1 MTREF
6 TFRVLGPLRAGDA
19 ELGGTKPRV
28 LLATLLLNA
37 NQTVT
42 YDLLTDALWPA
53 RRPRSV
59 AANLRTYVSS
69 LRASSPEISARMRT
83 DRVGYSI
90 AVGPGELDLA
100 EFTDHVATA
109 RQFRAAGGLT
119 EAAAN
124 LENALAL
131 WQGEPLADLPGVHA
145 WGDRLAAL
153 TEARVMAT
161 EDLLGLRVAVGRY
174 QDAIAGLRPFL
185 AEHPFRESA
194 WQQLLLA
201 LNGSGQQAEALR
213 TYAEIRERLVTELG
227 VEPGPEL
234 RRVHASILNG
244 ERPRPEPVAVRSVP
258 RQLPQ
263 DVPDFTGR
271 AKHIATLRTMFTPTG
286 AGKGHSAAVATIVGS
301 PGVGKTSLAVHVA
314 HLSKDEF
321 PDGQLYVDLAGTT
334 NRPRT
339 EKEVLGSLLR
349 SLGVTG
355 AALPDTTH
363 DRATLYRSLASE
375 TRMLVL
381 FDDAAN
387 AAQVRGLLP
396 ASNWG
401 VLVTSRQRMAE
412 LPATHQI
419 ELDVLPMG
427 EASELLGRIAGLDRV
442 SREPE
447 SAEAILRSCGH
458 LPLAIRIAGAR
469 IAGRRGWTLSVLE
482 RKLADETQ
490 RLSELKAGELA
501 VRASFDLSYRQ
512 LPADAA
518 TAFRLLGRLGPSTV
532 PEWVAGA
539 LLDREDSADLV
550 DVLVDANMLEPAGT
564 DVIDQPRYLMHDLIR
579 CYARDAGEKDVR
591 EPLSRVISG
600 WLGLTEQAIGQ
611 LPVSIFRP
619 SRTDAPR
626 HPVDKSIVNAVV
638 AEPLKWLDAEHE
650 TVIAVVELAS
660 NEGFAELACT
670 LATTLVPYLDYRCHF
685 DSWQRVHEIALRSAQ
700 DTRSKA
706 ALLRGL
712 AQVHLYRDS
721 YSTAEAMFARSRGMF
736 IEADDPIGEAFASC
750 GIGASRYY
758 RGRPLAALPYFHKG
772 LNRFAEHG
780 DVHAEAYARQAI
792 GKAQLAI
799 GNHTEAANWLQHA
812 LVLARDADDRHREGR
827 VLSELGRLHGGRGE
841 TKKAVRF
848 LEMSLEILRD
858 LGDDLC
864 SAYAL
869 HWLGDLH
876 TTAGEFGRAEVEV
889 RQALA
894 AFRRLKDRSG
904 EEKATWTLNVLRRR
918 RNAQLERIAA
928 SHGF

>member
-1 MTREF
+1 MTTGF
-6 TFRVLGPLRAGDA
+6 KFRVLGPLVAGDA

-42 YDLLTDALWPA
+42 YDMLTDALWPN

-83 DRVGYSI
+83 DRLGYSI
-90 AVGPGELDLA
+90 AIGHGELDLA
-100 EFTDHVATA
+100 EFTEHVAKA
-109 RQFRAAGGLT
+109 RQFRAAGALA
-119 EAAAN
+119 EAAGQ
-124 LENALAL
+124 LESALAL
-131 WQGEPLADLPGVHA
+131 WRGDPLADLPGVHA

-153 TEARVMAT
+153 AEARVVAT
-161 EDLLGLRVAVGRY
+161 EELLSLRVAEGRY
-174 QDAIAGLRPFL
+174 QDAIAELRPFL
-185 AEHPFRESA
+185 AEHPFRESG

-213 TYAEIRERLVTELG
+213 TYAEIRKRLVTELG

-234 RRVHASILNG
+234 RKVHAAILKG
-244 ERPRPEPVAVRSVP
+244 EAPQQEPAMVRAVP

-271 AKHIATLRTMFTPTG
+271 GKHIGALRAIFTSG
-286 AGKGHSAAVATIVGS
+286 DDSASVATIVGS

-314 HLSKDEF
+314 HLLRDEF

-334 NRPRT
+334 SRPRT
-339 EKEVLGSLLR
+339 AKEVLGSLLR

-355 AALPDTTH
+355 AALPDTAH

-387 AAQVRGLLP
+387 AAQVQGLLP

-419 ELDVLPMG
+419 ELDVLPTS
-427 EASELLGRIAGLDRV
+427 EAGELLGKIAGLDRV
-442 SREPE
+442 NREPE
-447 SAEAILRSCGH
+447 AAEAILRSCGY

-469 IAGRRGWTLSVLE
+469 IAGRRGWTLNVLE
-482 RKLADETQ
+482 RRLADETQ

-518 TAFRLLGRLGPSTV
+518 AAFRLLGRLGPSTI
-532 PEWVAGA
+532 PEWAAGA
-539 LLDREDSADLV
+539 LLDRQDSADLV
-550 DVLVDANMLEPAGT
+550 DVLLDANMLEIAGMDT
-564 DVIDQPRYLMHDLIR
+564 IDQPRYLMHDLIR
-579 CYARDAGEKDVR
+579 VYARDAAETEAR
-591 EPLSRVISG
+591 ESLSRVVSG
-600 WLGLTEQAIGQ
+600 WLGLVETALAQM
-611 LPVSIFRP
+611 PVSIFRP
-619 SRTDAPR
+619 LPWDGPR
-626 HPVDKSIVNAVV
+626 HQVDKSIVDAV
-638 AEPLKWLDAEHE
+638 AAAPLHWLDAEHE
-650 TVIAVVELAS
+650 TLISVVELAA
-660 NEGFAELACT
+660 NEGLDELACT
-670 LATTLVPYLDYRCHF
+670 LATTLVPYFDHRCHF
-685 DSWQRVHEIALRSAQ
+685 DSWQRVHETALKSAK
-700 DTRSKA
+700 DTLSQA
-706 ALLRGL
+706 ALLRGI

-721 YSTAEAMFARSRGMF
+721 YTVAEATFAKSRGLF
-736 IEADDPIGEAFASC
+736 IEAGDALGEGFASC
-750 GIGASRYY
+750 GVGATRFF

-772 LNRFAEHG
+772 LNTFVDQG

-792 GKAQLAI
+792 GKAQMAI
-799 GNHTEAANWLQHA
+799 GNHTEAANWLERA
-812 LVLARDADDRHREGR
+812 LMLSREADDRHREGR
-827 VLSELGRLHGGRGE
+827 VLSELGRLHGTTGY
-841 TKKAVRF
+841 TKKAVRY

-869 HWLGDLH
+869 HWLADLH
-876 TTAGEFGRAEVEV
+876 TTSGDFGRAEVEV

-904 EEKATWTLNVLRRR
+904 EEKAEWTLNVLRRR
-918 RNAQLERIAA
+918 RGARLEQIT
-928 SHGF
+928 G

>member
-1 MTREF
+1 MTKGF
-6 TFRVLGPLRAGDA
+6 KFRVLGPLVAGDA

-42 YDLLTDALWPA
+42 YDMLTDALWPN

-83 DRVGYSI
+83 DRLGYSI
-90 AVGPGELDLA
+90 TIGQGELDLA
-100 EFTDHVATA
+100 EFTDHVAKA
-109 RQFRAAGGLT
+109 RQFRAAGALA
-119 EAAAN
+119 EAAGQ
-124 LENALAL
+124 LESALAL
-131 WQGEPLADLPGVHA
+131 WRGDPLADLPGVHA

-153 TEARVMAT
+153 AEARVVAT
-161 EDLLGLRVAVGRY
+161 EELLGLRVAEGRY
-174 QDAIAGLRPFL
+174 QDAIAELRPFL
-185 AEHPFRESA
+185 AEHPFRESG

-213 TYAEIRERLVTELG
+213 TYAEIRKRLVTELG

-234 RRVHASILNG
+234 RKVHAAILKG
-244 ERPRPEPVAVRSVP
+244 EAPQQEPAMVRAVP

-271 AKHIATLRTMFTPTG
+271 GKHIAAMRAIFTSG
-286 AGKGHSAAVATIVGS
+286 DDSASVATIVGS

-314 HLSKDEF
+314 HLLKEEF

-339 EKEVLGSLLR
+339 DKEVLGSLLR

-355 AALPDTTH
+355 AALPDTAH

-387 AAQVRGLLP
+387 AAQVQGLLP

-419 ELDVLPMG
+419 ELDVLPTS
-427 EASELLGRIAGLDRV
+427 EAGELLGKIAGLDRV
-442 SREPE
+442 NREPE
-447 SAEAILRSCGH
+447 AAEAILQSCGY

-469 IAGRRGWTLSVLE
+469 IADRRGWTLNVLE
-482 RKLADETQ
+482 RRLADETQ

-518 TAFRLLGRLGPSTV
+518 AAFRLLGRLGPSTI
-532 PEWVAGA
+532 PEWAAGA
-539 LLDREDSADLV
+539 LLDRQDSADLV
-550 DVLVDANMLEPAGT
+550 DVLVDANMLEIAGM
-564 DVIDQPRYLMHDLIR
+564 DAIDQPRYLMHDLIR
-579 CYARDAGEKDVR
+579 VYARDAAETDARQPV
-591 EPLSRVISG
+591 SRVVSG
-600 WLGLTEQAIGQ
+600 WLGLVETA
-611 LPVSIFRP
+611 LAKMPVSIFRP
-619 SRTDAPR
+619 LPWDGSR
-626 HPVDKSIVNAVV
+626 HQVGKSIVDAV
-638 AEPLKWLDAEHE
+638 AAAPLHWLDAEHE
-650 TVIAVVELAS
+650 TLISVVELAA
-660 NEGFAELACT
+660 NEGLDALACT
-670 LATTLVPYLDYRCHF
+670 LATTLVPYFDHRCHF
-685 DSWQRVHEIALRSAQ
+685 DSWQRVHETALKSAK
-700 DTRSKA
+700 DTLSQA
-706 ALLRGL
+706 ALLRGI

-721 YSTAEAMFARSRGMF
+721 YSVAEATYAKSRSLF
-736 IEADDPIGEAFASC
+736 IEAGDALGEGFASC
-750 GIGASRYY
+750 GVGAARYF

-772 LNRFAEHG
+772 LNIFVDQG

-792 GKAQLAI
+792 GKAQMAI
-799 GNHTEAANWLQHA
+799 GNHAEAANWLERA
-812 LVLARDADDRHREGR
+812 LMLSREAGDRHREGR
-827 VLSELGRLHGGRGE
+827 VLSELGRLHGTAGY
-841 TKKAVRF
+841 TKKAVRY

-869 HWLGDLH
+869 HWLADLH
-876 TTAGEFGRAEVEV
+876 TTSGDFGRAEVEV

-904 EEKATWTLNVLRRR
+904 EEKAEWTLNVLRRR
-918 RNAQLERIAA
+918 RGARLEQIT
-928 SHGF
+928 G

>member
-1 MTREF
+1 M
-6 TFRVLGPLRAGDA
+6 FRVLGPLRAGDA

-42 YDLLTDALWPA
+42 YDMLTDALWPN

-69 LRASSPEISARMRT
+69 LRASSPQISARMRT
-83 DRVGYSI
+83 DRIGYSI
-90 AVGPGELDLA
+90 AIGPGELDLT
-100 EFTDHVATA
+100 EFTGHVAAA
-109 RQFRAAGGLT
+109 RQYRAAGALA
-119 EAAAN
+119 EAAQQ
-124 LENALAL
+124 LESALAL
-131 WQGEPLADLPGVHA
+131 WHGEPLADLPGVHA

-153 TEARVMAT
+153 AEARVMAT
-161 EDLLGLRVAVGRY
+161 EELLGLRVAEGRY

-185 AEHPFRESA
+185 AEHPFRESG

-213 TYAEIRERLVTELG
+213 TYAEIRKRLVTELG

-234 RRVHASILNG
+234 RKVHEAILKG
-244 ERPRPEPVAVRSVP
+244 EAPQQEPAIVRAVP

-271 AKHIATLRTMFTPTG
+271 GKHIAALRSMVAT
-286 AGKGHSAAVATIVGS
+286 ASQAAAVATIVGS
-301 PGVGKTSLAVHVA
+301 PGVGKTAFAVHVA
-314 HLSKDEF
+314 HLVKDAF

-334 NRPRT
+334 SRPRT
-339 EKEVLGSLLR
+339 GKEVLGSLLR

-355 AALPDTTH
+355 AAVPDSVH
-363 DRATLYRSLASE
+363 DRAALYRSLASE

-387 AAQVRGLLP
+387 AAQVQGLLP
-396 ASNWG
+396 ASNWC

-419 ELDVLPMG
+419 ELDVLPAG
-427 EASELLGRIAGLDRV
+427 EAGELLGKIAGLDRV
-442 SREPE
+442 NREPE
-447 SAEAILRSCGH
+447 SAEAILRSCGY

-469 IAGRRGWTLSVLE
+469 IAGRRGWTLTVLE
-482 RKLADETQ
+482 RRLADETQ

-501 VRASFDLSYRQ
+501 VRASIDLSYRQ
-512 LPADAA
+512 LPPDAA
-518 TAFRLLGRLGPSTV
+518 EAFRLLGRLGPSTI

-539 LLDREDSADLV
+539 LLDRPDSTDLV
-550 DVLVDANMLEPAGT
+550 DVLLDANMLEMAGM

-579 CYARDAGEKDVR
+579 CYARGAVDTDVR
-591 EPLSRVISG
+591 EPLRRAVSG
-600 WLGLTEQAIGQ
+600 WLGLVEKAVAR
-611 LPVSIFRP
+611 LPVSIFRALP
-619 SRTDAPR
+619 NDSPR
-626 HPVDKSIVNAVV
+626 HPVDQSIVDAVER
-638 AEPLKWLDAEHE
+638 APLRWLDAEHE
-650 TVIAVVELAS
+650 TLISVVELAAA
-660 NEGFAELACT
+660 EGLDDLACT
-670 LATTLVPYLDYRCHF
+670 LATTLVAYFDHRGHF
-685 DSWQRVHEIALRSAQ
+685 DSWQRVHEVALPSAKDKLSQ
-700 DTRSKA
+700 A
-706 ALLRGL
+706 VLLRGL
-712 AQVHLYRDS
+712 AQVHLYRDCYDS
-721 YSTAEAMFARSRGMF
+721 AESTFAQARALF
-736 IEADDPIGEAFASC
+736 IEAGHPLGEAFASC
-750 GIGASRYY
+750 GVGAARYF

-772 LNRFAEHG
+772 LHIFVDQG

-799 GNHTEAANWLQHA
+799 GNRTEAVNWLERA
-812 LVLARDADDRHREGR
+812 LCLAGEAGDRHREGR
-827 VLSELGRLHGGRGE
+827 VLSELGRLHAGAGQ
-841 TKKAVRF
+841 TKKAVRH
-848 LEMSLEILRD
+848 LEKALDILRS
-858 LGDDLC
+858 LGDDHC

-904 EEKATWTLNVLRRR
+904 EEKAEWTLNVLRRR
-918 RNAQLERIAA
+918 RGATLEKVT
-928 SHGF
+928 G

>member
-1 MTREF
+1 MTKGF
-6 TFRVLGPLRAGDA
+6 KFRVLGPLVAGDA

-42 YDLLTDALWPA
+42 YDMLTDALWPN

-83 DRVGYSI
+83 DRLGYSI
-90 AVGPGELDLA
+90 TIGQGELDLA
-100 EFTDHVATA
+100 EFTEHVAKA
-109 RQFRAAGGLT
+109 RQFRAAGALA
-119 EAAAN
+119 EAAGQ

-131 WQGEPLADLPGVHA
+131 WRGDPLADLPGVHA

-153 TEARVMAT
+153 AEARVVAT
-161 EDLLGLRVAVGRY
+161 EELLGLRVAEGRY
-174 QDAIAGLRPFL
+174 QDAIAELRPFL
-185 AEHPFRESA
+185 AEHPFRESG

-213 TYAEIRERLVTELG
+213 TYAEIRKRLVTELG

-234 RRVHASILNG
+234 RKVHAAILKG
-244 ERPRPEPVAVRSVP
+244 EAPQQEPAMVRAVP

-271 AKHIATLRTMFTPTG
+271 GKHIAAMRAIFTSG
-286 AGKGHSAAVATIVGS
+286 DDSASVATIVGS

-314 HLSKDEF
+314 HLLKEEF

-339 EKEVLGSLLR
+339 DKEVLGSLLR

-355 AALPDTTH
+355 AALPDTAH

-387 AAQVRGLLP
+387 AAQVQGLLP

-419 ELDVLPMG
+419 ELDVLPTS
-427 EASELLGRIAGLDRV
+427 EAGELLGKIAGLDRV
-442 SREPE
+442 NREPE
-447 SAEAILRSCGH
+447 AAEAILQSCGY

-469 IAGRRGWTLSVLE
+469 IAGRRGWTLNVLE
-482 RKLADETQ
+482 RRLADETQ

-518 TAFRLLGRLGPSTV
+518 AAFRLLGRLGPSTI
-532 PEWVAGA
+532 PEWAAGA
-539 LLDREDSADLV
+539 LLDRQDSADLV
-550 DVLVDANMLEPAGT
+550 DVLVDANMLEIAGM
-564 DVIDQPRYLMHDLIR
+564 DAIDQPRYLMHDLIR
-579 CYARDAGEKDVR
+579 VYARDAAETDARQSV
-591 EPLSRVISG
+591 SRVVSG
-600 WLGLTEQAIGQ
+600 WLGLVETALAQM
-611 LPVSIFRP
+611 PVSIFRP
-619 SRTDAPR
+619 LPWDGPR
-626 HPVDKSIVNAVV
+626 HQVGKSIVDAV
-638 AEPLKWLDAEHE
+638 AAAPLHWLDAEHE
-650 TVIAVVELAS
+650 TLISVVELAA
-660 NEGFAELACT
+660 NEGLDALACT
-670 LATTLVPYLDYRCHF
+670 LATTLVPYFDHRCHF
-685 DSWQRVHEIALRSAQ
+685 DSWQRVHETALKSAK
-700 DTRSKA
+700 DTLSQA
-706 ALLRGL
+706 ALLRGI

-721 YSTAEAMFARSRGMF
+721 YSVAEATYAKSRSLF
-736 IEADDPIGEAFASC
+736 IEAGDALGEGFASC
-750 GIGASRYY
+750 GVGAARYF

-772 LNRFAEHG
+772 LNIFVDQG

-792 GKAQLAI
+792 GKAQMAI
-799 GNHTEAANWLQHA
+799 GNHAEAANWLERA
-812 LVLARDADDRHREGR
+812 LMLSREAGDRHREGR
-827 VLSELGRLHGGRGE
+827 VLSELGRLHGTAGY
-841 TKKAVRF
+841 TKKAVRY

-869 HWLGDLH
+869 HWLADLH
-876 TTAGEFGRAEVEV
+876 TTSGDFGRAEVEV

-904 EEKATWTLNVLRRR
+904 EEKAEWTLNVLRRR
-918 RNAQLERIAA
+918 RGARLEQIT
-928 SHGF
+928 G